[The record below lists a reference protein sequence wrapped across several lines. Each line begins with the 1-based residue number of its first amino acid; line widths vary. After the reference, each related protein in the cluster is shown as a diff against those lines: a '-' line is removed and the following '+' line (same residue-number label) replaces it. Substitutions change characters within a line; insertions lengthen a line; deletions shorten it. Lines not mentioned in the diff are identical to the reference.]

1 MKKIE
6 KEERKKTRK
15 REEKVLR
22 RNWLRLTASLLF
34 VDVADVDVDVLALFL
49 IKQKRLII
57 IIIITGDIF
66 PPDSVAIKHF
76 FHVFLSVRFFFSCYF

>member
-1 MKKIE
+1 M
-6 KEERKKTRK
+6 
-15 REEKVLR
+15 
-22 RNWLRLTASLLF
+22 RLTASLLF

-57 IIIITGDIF
+57 IIITGDIF

-76 FHVFLSVRFFFSCYF
+76 FMSFCLCASSSPAAFN

>member
-1 MKKIE
+1 M
-6 KEERKKTRK
+6 
-15 REEKVLR
+15 
-22 RNWLRLTASLLF
+22 RLTASLLF

-76 FHVFLSVRFFFSCYF
+76 FMSFCLCASSSPATFN